1 MRRRWSEI
9 GLVSVAAGIV
19 VAGAAA
25 PSQSQVRA
33 ASGCP
38 SASGAT
44 VVTRARVPGRPRFLF
59 LKGNDLWVA
68 VAAPRVFGRG
78 WVARVDA
85 RSGRLERVLRLPV
98 DPDQLAVGFGS
109 LWVTGA
115 TNEQRYRGV
124 LRIDPRSGRVLRVV
138 RGPRALGS
146 KLATTSRA
154 VWVGGADIYPKGH
167 SEKAGVRFVYEID
180 PRRNAVVRSVRLPG
194 QATVISLVGDGSS
207 LWSVGW
213 WGVVKLSASGRVL
226 FRHPIDGSGWSLALT
241 PGVVWV
247 AQPWLGERPVRRQD
261 RPARRLL
268 RIPVAAPSRAT
279 VVELETQPG
288 GVSAAA
294 GVVWVGGDGRLAR
307 LDAAQVPPTLT
318 SVPLSL
324 TPTYHVAVPGG
335 AWIAERDANRV
346 SKIC

>member
-1 MRRRWSEI
+1 MGLRWTQL
-9 GLVSVAAGIV
+9 GLAV
-19 VAGAAA
+19 V
-25 PSQSQVRA
+25 
-33 ASGCP
+33 
-38 SASGAT
+38 
-44 VVTRARVPGRPRFLF
+44 
-59 LKGNDLWVA
+59 
-68 VAAPRVFGRG
+68 APRVSGRG

-85 RSGRLERVLRLPV
+85 RSGRLEHVLRLPV

-115 TNEQRYRGV
+115 TNEQRYRGL

-146 KLATTSRA
+146 KLAVTSRA

-194 QATVISLVGDGSS
+194 QATVISLVGAGRT

-213 WGVVKLSASGRVL
+213 WGVVRLSASGRVL
-226 FRHPIDGSGWSLALT
+226 FRSPIDGSGWSLALT

-268 RIPVAAPSRAT
+268 RIPVAAPSRET
-279 VVELETQPG
+279 IVELQNQPG

-294 GVVWVGGDGRLAR
+294 GVVWVGGNGQLERLSGAR
-307 LDAAQVPPTLT
+307 PQPTPT
-318 SVPLSL
+318 SVRLKL
-324 TPTYHVAVPGG
+324 IPTYHA
-335 AWIAERDANRV
+335 
-346 SKIC
+346 